1 MLKNI
6 IIINDFDYI
15 QGGASKVAIDTANI
29 LKENNPEL
37 NIYFFSGAHNKE
49 TILRKNIVKICT
61 NQGEAL
67 KDKNKIRG
75 FLNGLYNIKAKNE
88 LKKLLK
94 TLNNQE
100 TIIHVHGWTKCLSSS
115 IFTIAFKMKFK
126 LILTMH
132 DYFTA
137 CPNGGYFNYKKN
149 EICTF
154 SPLSIKCIKCK
165 CDSRNQFFKIYRII
179 RQLIQN
185 KIVKLPQKLEN
196 VISISE
202 FSEKIL
208 KKTLNLKTRIYRVYN
223 PIKLEKTTEI
233 QDYKKNKY
241 YIYVGRLSKEKG
253 VDIFCEAI
261 KKSGKKGLIVG
272 DGPEMSILKEKYPD
286 IEYVGWKKSD
296 QVSKYMKCAK
306 ALIFPSRWYEASP
319 LVPLESMQYKIPA
332 ISSDCNAAI
341 DYIIKENRFHNVD
354 DLTIMLKNE
363 TYKENFKNIDY
374 NLYNSENYYKT
385 LYNVFEKINK
395 GEN

>member
-341 DYIIKENRFHNVD
+341 DYIIKENRFHNVE

>member
-208 KKTLNLKTRIYRVYN
+208 KKTLNLKPRIYRVYN

>member
-37 NIYFFSGAHNKE
+37 NIYIFSGAHNKE